1 MNINTYKTH
10 SQIPTLNLKL
20 IKETPITTGIKAK
33 VLGVPSIAGGV
44 S

>member
-1 MNINTYKTH
+1 LEFGIENSISN
-10 SQIPTLNLKL
+10 SNLKL
-20 IKETPITTGIKAK
+20 IKETPITTGITAK